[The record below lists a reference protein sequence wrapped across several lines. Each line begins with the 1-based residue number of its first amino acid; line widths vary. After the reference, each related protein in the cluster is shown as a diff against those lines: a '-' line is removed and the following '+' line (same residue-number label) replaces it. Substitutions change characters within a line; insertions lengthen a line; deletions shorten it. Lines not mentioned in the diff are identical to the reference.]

1 MRNLGRHKELKTF
14 KEYLNVQNLTIWCKK
29 CVVLMIFYSL
39 AIKAYI
45 FLQNQNRDLYLIS
58 KFYISFL
65 ISEFYISFL
74 SFISH

>member
-1 MRNLGRHKELKTF
+1 
-14 KEYLNVQNLTIWCKK
+14 
-29 CVVLMIFYSL
+29 MIFHSL

-45 FLQNQNRDLYLIS
+45 FLQKQNRDLYLIS